1 VNRLAAGLLAL
12 AASGFCASSA
22 AACSCVRPDRALTD
36 DEYRTWTLER
46 AKNVVRGDIVSIQT
60 GTESSTKDSPVVLV
74 RMNVRGVLKGEA
86 RAGDVTLVTLFGV
99 GDCGIGPQ
107 LLAGFGNN
115 RELTIEVTS
124 PPAAPSSYY
133 YVDMCGY
140 AQFGPGRP
148 RENPKPQ

>member
-1 VNRLAAGLLAL
+1 VSRLAAGLLAL
-12 AASGFCASSA
+12 AALGLCVSSA
-22 AACSCVRPDRALTD
+22 VACSCARPERTLRD
-36 DEYRTWTLER
+36 DEYRAWTLER
-46 AKNVVRGDIVSIQT
+46 AKNVVRGDIISVQT
-60 GTESSTKDSPVVLV
+60 GTDTSASDVPVVLV
-74 RMNVRGVLKGEA
+74 RMNVRDVLKGDA
-86 RAGDVTLVTLFGV
+86 RTGDVTLVTLFGG

-140 AQFGPGRP
+140 GQFGPGRP
-148 RENPKPQ
+148 RANPKQQ